1 MESRLYGE
9 TSPPKP
15 KDGDEAEIFAAAF
28 DDFAQ
33 RFETFILTPFHIR
46 LADVPNIAAQ

>member
-1 MESRLYGE
+1 MRRRKTAHQEWVY
-9 TSPPKP
+9 P

-33 RFETFILTPFHIR
+33 RFETFILMPFHAR
-46 LADVPNIAAQ
+46 LADVATADA